1 MQDPRWT
8 LTPLIDQGKALL
20 REASALAHDTRMMN
34 PKVSAGVNLLDL
46 VFDLSGYK
54 QGAKAAGQLL
64 ALGNLA
70 ARSQTLSASFDA
82 WYNEVIISLRKISIS
97 RHDITLHGNS
107 DKLIKRVAKSRTFK
121 RLDTQIAKAV
131 GCLETIAVEEL
142 VYNTE
147 IPELLAS
154 RRREKMEAAHRTR
167 EAELLDLSSVAPG
180 MELVWPKN
188 QEELRSQFDL
198 HPEVG
203 RMIEGALDAYSS
215 SGVDA
220 NRQALASCRSALEL
234 LVREKTGEQDWRVGL
249 ARLASGSRKRLV
261 SDTYAFLSG
270 YGSHPG
276 GSPSKKD
283 TAYGIR
289 MTVASCLWLLE
300 EARAPMG

>member
-1 MQDPRWT
+1 MQDPRWK

-20 REASALAHDTRMMN
+20 RDASTLAHDARMMN

-46 VFDLSGYK
+46 VFDLTGYK
-54 QGAKAAGQLL
+54 QGAKAAGKFL
-64 ALGNLA
+64 ALRNLA
-70 ARSQTLSASFDA
+70 SRSQTLSASFDV
-82 WYNEVIISLRKISIS
+82 WYNEVIISLRGISIVRS
-97 RHDITLHGNS
+97 GITLRGNS
-107 DKLIKRVAKSRTFK
+107 DKLVKLVAKSRTYK

-131 GCLETIAVEEL
+131 GCLETIAAEEL

-147 IPELLAS
+147 IPEFLAR
-154 RRREKMEAAHRTR
+154 RRRERMEVARR
-167 EAELLDLSSVAPG
+167 LNELKLLDLSGVAPG
-180 MELVWPKN
+180 MEFVRLKN
-188 QEELRSQFDL
+188 REELRSLFDH

-203 RMIEGALDAYSS
+203 RMIEGALDAWSS
-215 SGVDA
+215 AGADA

-234 LVREKTGEQDWRVGL
+234 LVREKTGEQDWRTGL
-249 ARLASGSRKRLV
+249 ARLVSGSRKRLV

-289 MTVASCLWLLE
+289 MAIASCLWLLE
-300 EARAPMG
+300 DIRTPMG